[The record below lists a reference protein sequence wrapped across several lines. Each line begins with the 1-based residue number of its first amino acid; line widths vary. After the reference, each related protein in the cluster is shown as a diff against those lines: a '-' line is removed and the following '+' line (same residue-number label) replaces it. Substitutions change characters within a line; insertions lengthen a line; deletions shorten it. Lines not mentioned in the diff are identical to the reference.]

1 MQAAVAYHLQAQI
14 FQQQTKKAL
23 TRFGAHLRGIL
34 VTACGGNVK
43 LAAAKYVGLEANG
56 TSVRSRDAKFMGV
69 RGFLRSRIEVLVMLR
84 SVPRTAHAHDC
95 YAHAQHMHM
104 TVMFACFFHGS
115 FDLMCV
121 GVGDVSTKSLFC
133 CQC

>member
-84 SVPRTAHAHDC
+84 SVLLHLHIT
-95 YAHAQHMHM
+95 AHAQHMHM